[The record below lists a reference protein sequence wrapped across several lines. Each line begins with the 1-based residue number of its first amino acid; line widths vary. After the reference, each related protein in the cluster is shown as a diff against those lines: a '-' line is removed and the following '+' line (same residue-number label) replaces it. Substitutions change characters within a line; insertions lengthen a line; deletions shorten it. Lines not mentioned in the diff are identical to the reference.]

1 MVEQTAGE
9 PKLRVELTGG
19 PDAVVAW
26 ATIDNPP
33 INLLDRALYR
43 ELREFAAR
51 VAADPE
57 IRVVVLQSA
66 DPEFFI
72 AHFDVETIL
81 RFPVDGD
88 AARSEQLNPF
98 HEMCERFRTMPKPT
112 IAKIAGRV
120 GGGGSEIA
128 ASCDMRF
135 GVLGRTIVNQMEVPI
150 GILPG
155 GTGTQR
161 LPRLLGRGRAM
172 ELILGGIDLDAATAE
187 RWGYLNRAFAT
198 GEELD
203 AYVADLAA
211 RMASYPREAVALAK
225 QATLAAEADWRE
237 GLVEEDHLF
246 QQLLRTPEAAPAMR
260 RFLALGGQTREGESA
275 VGELNARVGRPG

>member
-1 MVEQTAGE
+1 MAPSVPGSPPMVEQTAGE

-19 PDAVVAW
+19 PDSVVAW

-33 INLLDRALYR
+33 VNLLDRSLYR

-51 VAADPE
+51 AATDDQ

-81 RFPVDGD
+81 RFPVDGH
-88 AARSEQLNPF
+88 AVRSEQLNPF

-112 IAKIAGRV
+112 IAKVAGRV
-120 GGGGSEIA
+120 GGGGSELA

-135 GVLGRTIVNQMEVPI
+135 GLLGATIVNQMEVPI

-161 LPRLLGRGRAM
+161 LPRLMGRGRAL

-198 GEELD
+198 TAELD
-203 AYVADLAA
+203 AHVADLAE
-211 RMASYPREAVALAK
+211 RMAGYPA
-225 QATLAAEADWRE
+225 Q
-237 GLVEEDHLF
+237 
-246 QQLLRTPEAAPAMR
+246 
-260 RFLALGGQTREGESA
+260 
-275 VGELNARVGRPG
+275 